1 MNSENS
7 PPPIDYLDTFM
18 PMAQKKDSQADA
30 QVVRWQLETDEL
42 CQRIELMLSNE
53 VFEQD
58 MQSGEIKRFKKG
70 NPLMN
75 ERGVQEVLTLIR
87 PHTDKNTILSNL
99 TDFEIGLT
107 MVELRSKLAIMLGRR
122 YNDFEIVK
130 SKLPIIVSIII
141 NPIWATYKR
150 AANETTLSY
159 LGKTQQIQEIRRTDP
174 ENKTGFIDRIMSP
187 LKR

>member
-1 MNSENS
+1 MEAET
-7 PPPIDYLDTFM
+7 PHIDYSDSFM
-18 PMAQKKDSQADA
+18 PMPQQTDSQKDA

-42 CQRIELMLSNE
+42 CQRIELMLLNE

-58 MQSGEIKRFKKG
+58 MTTGEIKRFKKG

-75 ERGVQEVLTLIR
+75 EKGVQEVLTLIR

-122 YNDFEIVK
+122 FGEFEIDK
-130 SKLPIIVSIII
+130 AKLPVIVSIII
-141 NPIWATYKR
+141 NPIWTTYKR

-159 LGKTQQIQEIRRTDP
+159 LGKTQSIQEIRRQDDTDKKEDFVQRLINP
-174 ENKTGFIDRIMSP
+174 FRK
-187 LKR
+187 